1 MKIYD
6 ILEETFSALLG
17 NKVRSGL
24 TVLGI
29 VIGISSVI
37 SMLAIGNGSQA
48 SIESNIQSIGSNLL
62 VVMPGSQ
69 RRIGGDINAGRGSA
83 KTLILADATAIG
95 DSVSNIKAVAPEVSS
110 RYQVSAKGGSNTNIE
125 VVGTTAQYSE
135 VKNVTIDSGRFIGEQ
150 DIKSNSKVVVIG
162 SSVNSDLFASSSNP
176 IGQIIRIKQ
185 MEFTVIGV
193 TTAKG
198 GSGMNSSDNMVYIPI
213 STAQKFLSGSD
224 YVSTINVSV
233 SNSDSMTTAQNDV
246 TSLLLER
253 HKISDS
259 SKADFSIMNQADIL
273 SSASSITGTLTA
285 LLGAIAGI
293 SLVVGGIGI
302 MNMMLMTVTE
312 RTREIGLRKAIGAK
326 RKDVRTQFLVEA
338 IILTM
343 FSGVIGILLGC
354 FISWLVSTFASFQT
368 SVTLSSVLLAFST
381 STIIGIIFGYYPARH
396 ASSLNPIDALRY
408 E

>member
-6 ILEETFSALLG
+6 ILDETFSALLS

-48 SIESNIQSIGSNLL
+48 SIESSIQSIGSNLL
-62 VVMPGSQ
+62 IVSPGSQ
-69 RRIGGDINAGRGSA
+69 RRIGGDISAGRGSA
-83 KTLILADATAIG
+83 KTLILADATAVS
-95 DSVSNIKAVAPEVSS
+95 DSVSNIKAVAADVSG
-110 RYQVSAKGGSNTNIE
+110 RYQVTAKGTNTNTQ
-125 VVGTTAQYSE
+125 VVGTVAEYSE
-135 VKNVTIDSGRFIGEQ
+135 VKNVSINLGRFIGEQ
-150 DIKSNSKVVVIG
+150 DVKNNSKVAVLG
-162 SSVNSDLFASSSNP
+162 SSVSEDLFASSSNP
-176 IGQIIRIKQ
+176 VGQIIRINKI
-185 MEFTVIGV
+185 EFKVVGV

-198 GSGMNSSDNMVYIPI
+198 GNGMNSQDNMIYIPI
-213 STAQKFLSGSD
+213 STAQKFMTGSN
-224 YVSTINVSV
+224 YLSTINISV
-233 SNSDSMTTAQNDV
+233 NDSENMTTAQNDI
-246 TSLLLER
+246 TELLLSR
-253 HKISDS
+253 HKISDPT
-259 SKADFSIMNQADIL
+259 KADFSIMNQTDIL
-273 SSASSITGTLTA
+273 SSASSITGTFTA

-326 RKDVRTQFLVEA
+326 RRDVSTQFLVEA

-343 FSGVIGILLGC
+343 FSGVIGILLGW
-354 FISWLVSTFASFQT
+354 FISWIVSTFASIET
-368 SVTLSSVLLAFST
+368 AVTLSSVLLAFGT
-381 STIIGIIFGYYPARH
+381 STIIGIIFGYYPARR
-396 ASSLNPIDALRY
+396 ASALNPIEALRY